1 MTSVS
6 DPVPITRSLDSI
18 MKSLRGTDRIQI
30 GGVFGRWDDAV
41 GPAVAA
47 HVRPVRLDQGV
58 LTVEADEPALHAA
71 ARHFKAPLRL
81 FTATELS
88 QERYRLKQPSDY
100 VEEAVGTPSVA
111 EAAALKAGPLV
122 VEKLKSANPIE
133 KLRGATNSK
142 RCHGCERDVALDA
155 LSAQTGRERPEGL

>member
-58 LTVEADEPALHAA
+58 LTVEADSLMITDLLGSICR
-71 ARHFKAPLRL
+71 AR
-81 FTATELS
+81 
-88 QERYRLKQPSDY
+88 RYLLP
-100 VEEAVGTPSVA
+100 
-111 EAAALKAGPLV
+111 
-122 VEKLKSANPIE
+122 
-133 KLRGATNSK
+133 
-142 RCHGCERDVALDA
+142 
-155 LSAQTGRERPEGL
+155 